1 MKKIRIN
8 KSLEEE
14 ATIKRDVVDAFQRPL
29 TNSGGWRPSLCGL
42 YFNIFGEDELA
53 KLEVSL
59 SIEEVSTIVR
69 FEWG

>member
-42 YFNIFGEDELA
+42 YFNIFGEPSRR
-53 KLEVSL
+53 SL